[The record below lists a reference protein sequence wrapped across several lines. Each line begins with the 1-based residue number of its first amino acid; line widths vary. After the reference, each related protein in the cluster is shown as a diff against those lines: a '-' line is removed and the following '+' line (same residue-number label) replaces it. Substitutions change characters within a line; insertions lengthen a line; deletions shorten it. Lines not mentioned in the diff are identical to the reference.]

1 MKRLVIFNSLFLAK
15 IFRVNRIIKFSEN
28 LTDLIKLKLSE
39 REFIRI
45 RQWILKIINLSKI
58 LYVML
63 LIVGIMTAVW
73 MHESMDV

>member
-1 MKRLVIFNSLFLAK
+1 MKRLVILNSLFLAK
-15 IFRVNRIIKFSEN
+15 IFRLNRIIKFFEN